1 MSQAS
6 RPLKSVCETT
16 LLNKPSHERCK
27 VSTLRAFAKR
37 SSPGL
42 RKKTKSILVQAIVSS
57 HSSPKPSAGNVVT
70 VWETIRGKGWTNALK
85 LWLQEDRFF
94 ELARSVSLSQ
104 NPERIIAF
112 AVALQNCPDEP
123 ELLGHL
129 YKSCDK
135 IVHGKLLTPQFMKYF
150 KFTIYDRG
158 RLCNLKKEMG
168 ENCDLLKKLKLDPE
182 KDALVVIYSTAFTSF
197 NEFGGWKM
205 EEDAEEED
213 SSRNQGELDGGI

>member
-6 RPLKSVCETT
+6 RFLKSVCETT

-37 SSPGL
+37 SGAGV

-57 HSSPKPSAGNVVT
+57 QSSPKPLAGNVVT
-70 VWETIRGKGWTNALK
+70 IWETIRGKCWTNALE

-94 ELARSVSLSQ
+94 ELVKSVSLSQ
-104 NPERIIAF
+104 NPERILAF
-112 AVALQNCPDEP
+112 AVALHNCPDEP

-129 YKSCDK
+129 YKLCDK

-150 KFTIYDRG
+150 NFTIYDRG
-158 RLCNLKKEMG
+158 GLCNLKKEMG
-168 ENCDLLKKLKLDPE
+168 ENCDLLKKLKLDPD
-182 KDALVVIYSTAFTSF
+182 KDALVVIHSTAFTSF
-197 NEFGGWKM
+197 KGFGGWKM
-205 EEDAEEED
+205 EEDAEEVY
-213 SSRNQGELDGGI
+213 SSRNQGEMDRGI